1 MFICMVGIRLH
12 LSVIP
17 AAPEIHHKTAF
28 SHILSSLLL
37 VTMGKYHIGFVPCQ
51 SGPIDLS

>member
-1 MFICMVGIRLH
+1 MVGIRLH

-28 SHILSSLLL
+28 SHLSGILLS
-37 VTMGKYHIGFVPCQ
+37 VTIGKYHVDFISYQ
-51 SGPIDLS
+51 SGPTDLS